1 MEIYGD
7 TFPMTWVKLQLWG
20 FDRGSQVKPPTM
32 FGDAVGLMYSLKTP
46 TINQSIPTGQPCGAS
61 SIPQDF
67 GA

>member
-1 MEIYGD
+1 
-7 TFPMTWVKLQLWG
+7 
-20 FDRGSQVKPPTM
+20 M

-67 GA
+67 GAWNFREFYDGFLSFWESS